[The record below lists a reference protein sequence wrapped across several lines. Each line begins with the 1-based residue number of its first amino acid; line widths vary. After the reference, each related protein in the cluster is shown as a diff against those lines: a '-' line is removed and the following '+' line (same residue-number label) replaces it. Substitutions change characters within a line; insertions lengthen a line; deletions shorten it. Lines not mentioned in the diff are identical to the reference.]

1 MHHGNLIHP
10 LVEEVLANALSVV
23 NQSAANE
30 LKNENDTEEKVIGS
44 FNDLQ
49 QARCHWIQLA
59 KLDLQLKVI
68 QSTIAHVIEN
78 FKPMRL
84 LWSFGKNYEKEK
96 LYNDQRFH
104 DYCTCFQTA
113 LKMIM
118 EFVDEPRDMCK
129 FIRNIGARH
138 FFYNFFDEIQAAFND
153 GLATQRQ
160 NYLRKCMSKKE
171 MEILKTTWRQI
182 QTKYMKE
189 DGNLTKCNALMYEAL
204 QYHCEKIPKT
214 KKYIRKLKEIAH
226 QSIDAVDKIIDAYDS
241 TCGLAEL
248 NDRLDSYCYLC
259 CTLGE
264 SPQTLWIAFN
274 TGFANII
281 TTKVDED
288 RIWVKQIWCK
298 IARILEQVNLNE
310 IGFNKFRLL
319 LALVKTENLLTKFEK
334 KAHDKKEN

>member
-1 MHHGNLIHP
+1 
-10 LVEEVLANALSVV
+10 
-23 NQSAANE
+23 
-30 LKNENDTEEKVIGS
+30 
-44 FNDLQ
+44 
-49 QARCHWIQLA
+49 
-59 KLDLQLKVI
+59 
-68 QSTIAHVIEN
+68 
-78 FKPMRL
+78 
-84 LWSFGKNYEKEK
+84 
-96 LYNDQRFH
+96 
-104 DYCTCFQTA
+104 
-113 LKMIM
+113 MIM

-129 FIRNIGARH
+129 LIRNIGARH
-138 FFYNFFDEIQAAFND
+138 FFYNFFDEIQTAFND
-153 GLATQRQ
+153 GLANQRQ
-160 NYLRKCMSKKE
+160 NYLQKCMSKKE
-171 MEILKTTWRQI
+171 MKILKTIWRQI

-248 NDRLDSYCYLC
+248 NDRFDSYCYLC

-264 SPQTLWIAFN
+264 SPRTLWIAFN

-298 IARILEQVNLNE
+298 IARILEQV
-310 IGFNKFRLL
+310 
-319 LALVKTENLLTKFEK
+319 
-334 KAHDKKEN
+334 